1 VSEDARRSV
10 VGVFPASAHAGCRR
24 LLTALEEAF
33 PVRFEGRGEGQW
45 GDLDAL
51 LQLGAGDQAEAAA
64 ALGVPALHLLAPE
77 PSQPGELSVQDLT
90 SDVKLDRALRGTE
103 LPDDRLGAALT
114 AAGDAVIAGGV
125 LASCRG
131 VPTWTSRGRLQR
143 ALLVPCELGHEEAL
157 RERLRDGRSAA
168 LLPLAH
174 FLRELTAAEAWQ
186 LPAPRAAFL
195 FDDPNLHWP
204 SYGFVK
210 LPALAEHARDHG
222 YHAALATVPLDGW
235 FTHPAARRAL
245 RGSDGAVSLLVHGN
259 DHYGGELG
267 RPRTSSEAL
276 AMAAQA
282 QRRVGSFEART
293 GVAIDRVMV
302 PPHEQ
307 CSQATVAG
315 LRRCGFEA
323 LTVTQPFPWLGDG
336 RRGWLAGPEGTGPL
350 VGWRPADLADGLPVL
365 LRHPLAGR
373 SSPELRLR
381 AFLGQPLVLY
391 GHQADLLEGLDV
403 LTSAV
408 ADIERAGPTRWCS
421 LGEIAA
427 ASFETRR
434 RGEDL
439 EVRLLSRSA
448 RVEIP
453 LETSR
458 LRVEPF
464 PGTTGEY
471 EALLVNGATQRFS
484 EPIDV
489 DPGTKV
495 EVALR
500 ASDAVDVNS
509 VPAPRLRPLAVPR
522 RILSEGRDRL
532 QPLVSRAR

>member
-1 VSEDARRSV
+1 VSEDARRCV
-10 VGVFPASAHAGCRR
+10 VGVFPASAHAERDR
-24 LLTALEEAF
+24 LLAALEEAF
-33 PVRFEGRGEGQW
+33 PVRFEVRDEGQL

-51 LQLGAGDQAEAAA
+51 LQLGPGNQAEAAA
-64 ALGVPALHLLAPE
+64 ALGLPALHLLAPE
-77 PSQPGELSVQDLT
+77 PSQPGEVAVQELT
-90 SDVKLDRALRGTE
+90 SDGKLDRSLQGAE
-103 LPDDRLGAALT
+103 LPDDRLGTGL
-114 AAGDAVIAGGV
+114 AAGAHAVGPGA
-125 LASCRG
+125 LLSSCRG

-143 ALLVPCELGHEEAL
+143 ALLIPCELGPEEAL
-157 RERLRDGRSAA
+157 RERLREGRSAA

-174 FLRELTAAEAWQ
+174 FLRELTTAEAWQ
-186 LPAPRAAFL
+186 PPARRASFL

-210 LPALAEHARDHG
+210 LPALSAHARDHG

-235 FTHPAARRAL
+235 FAHPAARRAL
-245 RGSDGAVSLLVHGN
+245 RESNGALSLLVHGN

-267 RPRTSSEAL
+267 RPQTSSEAL

-282 QRRVGSFEART
+282 QRRVGSFETRT
-293 GVAIDRVMV
+293 EVAIDRVMV

-336 RRGWLAGPEGTGPL
+336 KRGWLTSPQDTGRL
-350 VGWRPADLADGLPVL
+350 AGWRPADLADGLPVL

-373 SSPELRLR
+373 SAAELRLR

-403 LTSAV
+403 LTDAV
-408 ADIERAGPTRWCS
+408 VVIEGAGPTRWCS

-427 ASFETRR
+427 TSFETRR

-439 EVRLLSRSA
+439 EVRLLSRRA
-448 RVEIP
+448 RIEISP
-453 LETSR
+453 ETHR
-458 LRVEPF
+458 LLV
-464 PGTTGEY
+464 
-471 EALLVNGATQRFS
+471 EALPGAAAEDDQLFVDGRPQRFG

-489 DPGTKV
+489 TPGAAV
-495 EVALR
+495 EVTLR
-500 ASDAVDVNS
+500 ASDAVDVNTI
-509 VPAPRLRPLAVPR
+509 PAPRLRPLAVPR